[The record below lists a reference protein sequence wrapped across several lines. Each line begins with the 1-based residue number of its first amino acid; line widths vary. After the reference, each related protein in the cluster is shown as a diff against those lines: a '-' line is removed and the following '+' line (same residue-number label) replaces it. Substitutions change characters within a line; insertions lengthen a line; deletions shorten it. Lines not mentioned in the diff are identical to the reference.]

1 MAYLIWP
8 TDGSLI
14 TSKFGT
20 REQPTAGASTDH
32 KGIDI
37 GVPTG
42 TNVYAATGGVVVVSG
57 FTGSAGNY
65 IRVRGENGIETVYMH
80 LNNRLVKYGDTV
92 NAGDIIGKSGNT
104 GNTTGAHLHFGIF
117 DNGVAVDPL
126 SFNYSE
132 AAEKG
137 EETTEKVKNG
147 QNNFATYISIGAI
160 SLLILAILRR

>member
-8 TDGSLI
+8 TDSTKI
-14 TSKFGT
+14 TSNFGL

-65 IRVRGENGIETVYMH
+65 IRVRGNDGIETVYMH

-92 NAGDIIGKSGNT
+92 NAGDIIAQSGNT

-117 DNGVAVDPL
+117 QNGVAVDPL
-126 SFNYSE
+126 TFQYST
-132 AAEKG
+132 KTG
-137 EETTEKVKNG
+137 EEMAESVKSG
-147 QNNFATYISIGAI
+147 QNNLGNIIPIAAI